1 MGSEDK
7 PENLAEGTLM
17 SHLLELRNRLLKAV
31 LAIFVMFI
39 PCAIF
44 ANDLFNFIAQPLV
57 EKLPAS
63 STLIATSV
71 VGPFMTPF
79 KVAFY
84 IGLFAAMPVVLYQ
97 IWAFVAPGLYRKE
110 KRFAVPLLV
119 SSVVLFYAGVVF
131 AYFVVFPVMFTFFV
145 GTVPIVAKYTPEI
158 GEYLSFVLT
167 MFFAFGLAFEV
178 PVAVV
183 LLVLTGLVKIEKLAD
198 NRGYVVIGIFIL
210 AAFLTPPDAISMVI
224 MAIPMWLLYEGGLVD
239 GTHHA
244 KDAARGRRGRGEGRS
259 QGELSWKMRRSD
271 PAFAYWLPRLG
282 SDSRPTRR
290 RSAQ

>member
-31 LAIFVMFI
+31 LAIFLAFI

-84 IGLFAAMPVVLYQ
+84 VGLFAAMPVVLYQ
-97 IWAFVAPGLYRKE
+97 VWAFVAPGLYRKE
-110 KRFAVPLLV
+110 KRFAIPLLV
-119 SSVVLFYAGVVF
+119 SSVVLFYAGMVF

-145 GTVPIVAKYTPEI
+145 GTVPISAEYMPEI

-183 LLVLTGLVKIEKLAD
+183 LLVLTGLVKIEKLTD

-210 AAFLTPPDAISMVI
+210 AAFLTPPDAISMII
-224 MAIPMWLLYEGGLVD
+224 MAIPMWLLYEGGLVM
-239 GTHHA
+239 
-244 KDAARGRRGRGEGRS
+244 ARIM
-259 QGELSWKMRRSD
+259 QKMRREAAEAAEKEEAKAS
-271 PAFAYWLPRLG
+271 
-282 SDSRPTRR
+282 
-290 RSAQ
+290 